1 MNEFEKGFVAGM
13 LAPKKKSENPYAN
26 YDDNWSYPSYWLQLP
41 EPKENQVIMLIDN
54 KGGTINS
61 EESYTY
67 IPHIN
72 IIENTKTTINW
83 GDGSDVESI
92 SDVNESGHIYEQDKG
107 HSSIKSK
114 QWIVTITFDEDVADG
129 SEYISTLQYDASSMY
144 VLAMKIGH
152 SKYIGNYENNR
163 ILTSCTNANLH
174 YAKICRG
181 EFNFSFCYAYYLRQV
196 ELNKYITSI
205 PERAFY
211 SNYLLETVNTE
222 NIECINKQ
230 GFEYCYRFN
239 SNFPKLEKV
248 CEEGLY
254 STKIRE
260 ITDSNFPKLKTIG
273 TRSFGNFNG
282 ATFLKKIDSN
292 SIETI
297 ESYAFDCCF
306 KLENVKINSVKSIGE
321 CAFNNCYSLQS
332 VELQKCEHIGN
343 GAFSNCYMLQT
354 ADIRKTDNVDLFGGS
369 NNDRAC
375 TDLKKLIVPSGIEFN
390 KVSLFG
396 HFMYLDIQYV

>member
-13 LAPKKKSENPYAN
+13 LAPKKKSENPYVN

-92 SDVNESGHIYEQDKG
+92 SDANESGHVYERDKG

-114 QWIVTITFDEDVADG
+114 QWIVTITFDEDAADG

-152 SKYIGNYENNR
+152 SKYIGNYENNVGTR
-163 ILTSCTNANLH
+163 SLINCDKANLH

-181 EFNFSFCYAYYLRQV
+181 EFNFSFYCAYYLRQV

-205 PERAFY
+205 PEQAFY
-211 SNYLLETVNTE
+211 CNYLLETVNTE
-222 NIECINKQ
+222 NIECINKE
-230 GFEYCYRFN
+230 GFAWCSRFN
-239 SNFPKLEKV
+239 SNFPKLEKI
-248 CEEGLY
+248 CEQGLY
-254 STKIRE
+254 CTKIRE
-260 ITDSNFPKLKTIG
+260 ITDSNFPNLKTIG
-273 TRSFGNFNG
+273 IRSFASSANT
-282 ATFLKKIDSN
+282 TFLKKIDSN

-297 ESYAFDCCF
+297 ENYAFEYCCN
-306 KLENVKINSVKSIGE
+306 LESIKINSVKSIGE
-321 CAFNNCYSLQS
+321 YAFEYCYSLQS
-332 VELQKCEHIGN
+332 IELQKCDHIGN
-343 GAFSNCYMLQT
+343 GAFTHCYMLQT
-354 ADIRKTDNVDLFGGS
+354 ADVRKTNNVNIFS
-369 NNDRAC
+369 NC
-375 TDLKKLIVPSGIEFN
+375 TDLKTLIVPSGIEFD
-390 KVSLFG
+390 KASLFG
-396 HFMYLDIQYV
+396 DFFYLDIKCV

>member
-13 LAPKKKSENPYAN
+13 LAPKKKSENPYVN

-92 SDVNESGHIYEQDKG
+92 SDVNESGHVYERDKG

-114 QWIVTITFDEDVADG
+114 QWIVTITFDEDAADG

-163 ILTSCTNANLH
+163 RLTKCDKANLH

-181 EFNFSFCYAYYLRQV
+181 EFNFSFYCAYYLRQV

-205 PERAFY
+205 PEQAFY
-211 SNYLLETVNTE
+211 CNYLLETVNTE
-222 NIECINKQ
+222 NIECINKE
-230 GFEYCYRFN
+230 GFAWCSRFN
-239 SNFPKLEKV
+239 SNFPKLEKI
-248 CEEGLY
+248 CEQGLY
-254 STKIRE
+254 CIKIRE
-260 ITDSNFPKLKTIG
+260 ITDSNFPNLKTIG
-273 TRSFGNFNG
+273 IRSFANSANT
-282 ATFLKKIDSN
+282 TFLKKIDSN

-297 ESYAFDCCF
+297 ENYAFEYCCN
-306 KLENVKINSVKSIGE
+306 LESIKINSVKSIGVW
-321 CAFNNCYSLQS
+321 AFEYCYSLQS
-332 VELQKCEHIGN
+332 VELQNCENIGD

-354 ADIRKTDNVDLFGGS
+354 ADVRKTDNVNIFS
-369 NNDRAC
+369 NC
-375 TDLKKLIVPSGIEFN
+375 SDLKKIIVPSGIEFD
-390 KVSLFG
+390 K
-396 HFMYLDIQYV
+396 

>member
-1 MNEFEKGFVAGM
+1 MNDFEKGFVAGM
-13 LAPKKKSENPYAN
+13 LAPKKKSENPYVN

-92 SDVNESGHIYEQDKG
+92 SDVNESGHVYERDKG

-114 QWIVTITFDEDVADG
+114 QWIVTITFDEDAADG

-152 SKYIGNYENNR
+152 SKYIGNYENNIGTR
-163 ILTSCTNANLH
+163 CLINCDKANLH

-181 EFNFSFCYAYYLRQV
+181 EFNFIFYCAYYLRQV

-205 PERAFY
+205 PEQAFY
-211 SNYLLETVNTE
+211 CNYLLETVNTE

-230 GFEYCYRFN
+230 GFAWCSRFN
-239 SNFPKLEKV
+239 SNFPKLENI

-273 TRSFGNFNG
+273 TRSFNGNN
-282 ATFLKKIDSN
+282 FLKKIDSN

-297 ESYAFDCCF
+297 ESYAFGNCYN
-306 KLENVKINSVKSIGE
+306 LESIKMNSVKSIGE
-321 CAFNNCYSLQS
+321 CAFENCYSLQS
-332 VELQKCEHIGN
+332 VELQNCEHIDN
-343 GAFSNCYMLQT
+343 GAFLSCYMLQT
-354 ADIRKTDNVDLFGGS
+354 VDVRKIDNVNIFS
-369 NNDRAC
+369 NC
-375 TDLKKLIVPSGIEFN
+375 SDLKTLIVPSGIEFD
-390 KVSLFG
+390 KASLFG
-396 HFMYLDIQYV
+396 DFYYLDIQCV

>member
-13 LAPKKKSENPYAN
+13 LAPKKKSENPYVN

-92 SDVNESGHIYEQDKG
+92 SDVNESGHVYERDKG

-129 SEYISTLQYDASSMY
+129 IEYISTLQYDASSMY

-163 ILTSCTNANLH
+163 RLTSCANANLH

-181 EFNFSFCYAYYLRQV
+181 EFNFSFYCADYLRQV

-205 PERAFY
+205 PEQAFY
-211 SNYLLETVNTE
+211 CNYLLETVNTE
-222 NIECINKQ
+222 NIECINKE
-230 GFEYCYRFN
+230 GFAWCSRFN
-239 SNFPKLEKV
+239 SNFPKLEKI
-248 CEEGLY
+248 CEQGLY
-254 STKIRE
+254 CTKIRE
-260 ITDSNFPKLKTIG
+260 ITDSNFPNLKTIG
-273 TRSFGNFNG
+273 IRSFANSANT
-282 ATFLKKIDSN
+282 TFLKKIDSN

-297 ESYAFDCCF
+297 ENYAFEYCSN
-306 KLENVKINSVKSIGE
+306 LESIKINSVKSIGE
-321 CAFNNCYSLQS
+321 HAFEYCYSLQN
-332 VELQKCEHIGN
+332 VELQNCENIGN
-343 GAFSNCYMLQT
+343 GAFLDCYMLQT
-354 ADIRKTDNVDLFGGS
+354 ADVRKTNNVNIFS
-369 NNDRAC
+369 NC
-375 TDLKKLIVPSGIEFN
+375 TDLKTLIVPSGIEFD
-390 KVSLFG
+390 KASLFG
-396 HFMYLDIQYV
+396 DFFYLDIQCV

>member
-1 MNEFEKGFVAGM
+1 MNEFEKGFVAGI
-13 LAPKKKSENPYAN
+13 LTSKKKSRKPYDI
-26 YDDNWSYPSYWLQLP
+26 YDNNWSYPSYWLQLP

-92 SDVNESGHIYEQDKG
+92 SDVNESGHIYERDKG

-114 QWIVTITFDEDVADG
+114 QWIVTITFDEDAADG
-129 SEYISTLQYDASSMY
+129 SEYISTLQYDANSMY
-144 VLAMKIGH
+144 ILAMKIGH

-163 ILTSCTNANLH
+163 RLTNCDKANLH

-181 EFNFSFCYAYYLRQV
+181 EFNFSFYCAYYLRQV

-205 PERAFY
+205 PEQAFY
-211 SNYLLETVNTE
+211 YNYLLETVNTE
-222 NIECINKQ
+222 NIKCINKQ
-230 GFEYCYRFN
+230 GFVSCHRFS
-239 SNFPKLEKV
+239 SNFPKLENV

-254 STKIRE
+254 GTKIRE
-260 ITDSNFPKLKTIG
+260 ITDSNFPNLKTIG
-273 TRSFGNFNG
+273 IRSFSGSG
-282 ATFLKKIDSN
+282 RVSFLKKIDSN

-297 ESYAFDCCF
+297 ESYAFQDCYN
-306 KLENVKINSVKSIGE
+306 LESIKINSVKSIGNWGFAK
-321 CAFNNCYSLQS
+321 CHSLQS
-332 VELQKCEHIGN
+332 VELQNCEHISN
-343 GAFSNCYMLQT
+343 DAFLDCYMLQT
-354 ADIRKTDNVDLFGGS
+354 ADVRKTDNVAIFS
-369 NNDRAC
+369 NC
-375 TDLKKLIVPSGIEFN
+375 SDLKTLIVPSGIEFD

-396 HFMYLDIQYV
+396 YFMYLDIQYV

>member
-1 MNEFEKGFVAGM
+1 MNEFEKGFVAGI
-13 LAPKKKSENPYAN
+13 LTSKKKSKKPYVN
-26 YDDNWSYPSYWLQLP
+26 HDDNWLYPSYWLQLP

-54 KGGTINS
+54 KGGAINS

-92 SDVNESGHIYEQDKG
+92 SDVNESGHIYERDKG

-114 QWIVTITFDEDVADG
+114 QWIVTITFDEDAEDG

-163 ILTSCTNANLH
+163 RLTNCDKANLH

-181 EFNFSFCYAYYLRQV
+181 EFNFSFYCAYYLRQV

-205 PERAFY
+205 PEQAFY
-211 SNYLLETVNTE
+211 CNYLLETVNTE

-230 GFEYCYRFN
+230 GFASCHRFS
-239 SNFPKLEKV
+239 SNFPKLENV
-248 CEEGLY
+248 CEEGLHG
-254 STKIRE
+254 TKIRE
-260 ITDSNFPKLKTIG
+260 ITDSNFPNLKTIG
-273 TRSFGNFNG
+273 IRSFAGTG
-282 ATFLKKIDSN
+282 RVSFLKKIDSN

-297 ESYAFDCCF
+297 ESYAFQACYN
-306 KLENVKINSVKSIGE
+306 LESIKINSVKSIGE
-321 CAFNNCYSLQS
+321 YAFADCYSLQN
-332 VELQKCEHIGN
+332 VELQNCEHIGN
-343 GAFSNCYMLQT
+343 GTFSDCFMLQI
-354 ADIRKTDNVDLFGGS
+354 ADVRKTDNVDIFS
-369 NNDRAC
+369 DC
-375 TDLKKLIVPSGIEFN
+375 SDLKTLIVPSGIEFD

-396 HFMYLDIQYV
+396 YFMYLDIQYV

>member
-1 MNEFEKGFVAGM
+1 MNEFEKGFVAGI
-13 LAPKKKSENPYAN
+13 LTSKKKSGKPYDI
-26 YDDNWSYPSYWLQLP
+26 YDNNWSYPSYWLQLP

-92 SDVNESGHIYEQDKG
+92 SDVNESGHIYERDKG

-114 QWIVTITFDEDVADG
+114 QWIVTITFDEDAADG

-163 ILTSCTNANLH
+163 RLTNCDKANLH

-181 EFNFSFCYAYYLRQV
+181 EFNFSFYRAYYLRQV

-205 PERAFY
+205 PEQAFY
-211 SNYLLETVNTE
+211 CSYLLETVNTE

-230 GFEYCYRFN
+230 GFAWCSRFN

-254 STKIRE
+254 CTKIKE
-260 ITDSNFPKLKTIG
+260 ITDYNFPKLKTIG
-273 TRSFGNFNG
+273 KRSFSSVQSIN
-282 ATFLKKIDSN
+282 FLKKIDSN

-297 ESYAFDCCF
+297 ESYAFDSCC
-306 KLENVKINSVKSIGE
+306 KLESIKINSVKSIGE
-321 CAFNNCYSLQS
+321 YAFNWCNSLQS

-343 GAFSNCYMLQT
+343 GAFTHCYMLQT
-354 ADIRKTDNVDLFGGS
+354 ADVRKTDNVNIFS
-369 NNDRAC
+369 NC
-375 TDLKKLIVPSGIEFN
+375 TDLKKLIVPSGIEFD

-396 HFMYLDIQYV
+396 DFFYLDIKCV

>member
-1 MNEFEKGFVAGM
+1 MDEFEKGFVAGI
-13 LAPKKKSENPYAN
+13 LTSKKKSGKPYDV
-26 YDDNWSYPSYWLQLP
+26 YDNNWSYPSYWLQLP

-92 SDVNESGHIYEQDKG
+92 SDVNESGHIYERDKG

-114 QWIVTITFDEDVADG
+114 QWIVTITFDEDAADG
-129 SEYISTLQYDASSMY
+129 SEYMSTLQYDASSMY

-163 ILTSCTNANLH
+163 RLTKCDKANLH

-181 EFNFSFCYAYYLRQV
+181 EFNFSFYCAYYLRQV

-205 PERAFY
+205 PEQAFY
-211 SNYLLETVNTE
+211 CNYLLETVNTE
-222 NIECINKQ
+222 NIKCINKQ
-230 GFEYCYRFN
+230 GFASCHRFS
-239 SNFPKLEKV
+239 SNFPKLENV
-248 CEEGLY
+248 CEEGLHG
-254 STKIRE
+254 TKIRE
-260 ITDSNFPKLKTIG
+260 ITDSNFPNLKTIG
-273 TRSFGNFNG
+273 IRSFAG
-282 ATFLKKIDSN
+282 TSRVSFLKKIDSN

-297 ESYAFDCCF
+297 ETYAFQECYN
-306 KLENVKINSVKSIGE
+306 LESIKINSVKNIGE
-321 CAFNNCYSLQS
+321 YAFADCYSLQS
-332 VELQKCEHIGN
+332 VELQNCEHIDN
-343 GAFSNCYMLQT
+343 GAFSDCFMLQT
-354 ADIRKTDNVDLFGGS
+354 ADVRKTDNVNIFSD
-369 NNDRAC
+369 C
-375 TDLKKLIVPSGIEFN
+375 TDLKKLIVPSGIEFD

-396 HFMYLDIQYV
+396 YFMYLDIQYV

>member
-1 MNEFEKGFVAGM
+1 MNEFEKGFVAGI
-13 LAPKKKSENPYAN
+13 LTSKKKSKKPYVN
-26 YDDNWSYPSYWLQLP
+26 HDDNWLYPSYWLQLP

-54 KGGTINS
+54 KGGVINS

-92 SDVNESGHIYEQDKG
+92 SDVNESGHIYERDKG

-114 QWIVTITFDEDVADG
+114 QWIVTITFDEDAEDG

-163 ILTSCTNANLH
+163 RLTNCDKANLH

-181 EFNFSFCYAYYLRQV
+181 EFNFSFYCAYYLRQV

-205 PERAFY
+205 PEQAFY
-211 SNYLLETVNTE
+211 CNYLLETVNTE

-230 GFEYCYRFN
+230 GFASCHRFS
-239 SNFPKLEKV
+239 SNFPKLENV
-248 CEEGLY
+248 CEEGLH

-260 ITDSNFPKLKTIG
+260 ITDSNFPNLKTIG
-273 TRSFGNFNG
+273 IRSFAGTG
-282 ATFLKKIDSN
+282 RVSFLKKIDSN

-297 ESYAFDCCF
+297 ESYAFQGCYN
-306 KLENVKINSVKSIGE
+306 LESIKINSVKSIGE
-321 CAFNNCYSLQS
+321 YTFADCYSLQS
-332 VELQKCEHIGN
+332 VELQNCENIGN
-343 GAFSNCYMLQT
+343 GAFSDCFMLQT
-354 ADIRKTDNVDLFGGS
+354 ADVRKTDNVNIFSDCS
-369 NNDRAC
+369 
-375 TDLKKLIVPSGIEFN
+375 DLKTLIVPSGIEFD

-396 HFMYLDIQYV
+396 YFMYLDIQYV

>member
-1 MNEFEKGFVAGM
+1 MNEFEKGFVAGI
-13 LAPKKKSENPYAN
+13 LTSKKKSGKPYDI
-26 YDDNWSYPSYWLQLP
+26 YDNNWSYPSYWLQLP

-67 IPHIN
+67 IRHIN

-92 SDVNESGHIYEQDKG
+92 SDVNESGHVYERDKG

-114 QWIVTITFDEDVADG
+114 QWIVTITFDEDATDG

-163 ILTSCTNANLH
+163 RLTNCDKANLH

-181 EFNFSFCYAYYLRQV
+181 EFNFSFYCAYYLRQV

-205 PERAFY
+205 PEQAFY
-211 SNYLLETVNTE
+211 CNYLLETVNTE
-222 NIECINKQ
+222 NIKCINKQ
-230 GFEYCYRFN
+230 GFVSCHRFS
-239 SNFPKLEKV
+239 SNFPKLENV

-254 STKIRE
+254 GTKIRE

-282 ATFLKKIDSN
+282 VNFLKKIDSN

-297 ESYAFDCCF
+297 ESYAFQDCYN
-306 KLENVKINSVKSIGE
+306 LESIKINSVKSIGE
-321 CAFNNCYSLQS
+321 EAFTNCHSLQS
-332 VELQKCEHIGN
+332 VELQNCENIGN
-343 GAFSNCYMLQT
+343 GAFSDCFMLQT
-354 ADIRKTDNVDLFGGS
+354 ADVRKTDNVNIFSDCS
-369 NNDRAC
+369 
-375 TDLKKLIVPSGIEFN
+375 DLKTLIVPSGIEFD

-396 HFMYLDIQYV
+396 YFMYLDIQYV

>member
-1 MNEFEKGFVAGM
+1 
-13 LAPKKKSENPYAN
+13 
-26 YDDNWSYPSYWLQLP
+26 
-41 EPKENQVIMLIDN
+41 MLIDN
-54 KGGTINS
+54 KGGAINS

-92 SDVNESGHIYEQDKG
+92 SNVNESGHIYERDKG

-114 QWIVTITFDEDVADG
+114 QWIVTITFDEDAEDG

-163 ILTSCTNANLH
+163 RLINCDKANLH

-181 EFNFSFCYAYYLRQV
+181 EFNFSFYCAYYLRQV

-205 PERAFY
+205 PDHAFY
-211 SNYLLETVNTE
+211 CNYLLETVNTE

-230 GFEYCYRFN
+230 GFASCHRFS
-239 SNFPKLEKV
+239 SNFPKLENV

-254 STKIRE
+254 GTKIRE
-260 ITDSNFPKLKTIG
+260 ITDSNFPNLKTIG
-273 TRSFGNFNG
+273 IRSFAGTG
-282 ATFLKKIDSN
+282 RVSFLKKIDSN

-297 ESYAFDCCF
+297 ESYAFQECYN
-306 KLENVKINSVKSIGE
+306 LESIKINSVKSIGE
-321 CAFNNCYSLQS
+321 WAFADCYSLQS
-332 VELQKCEHIGN
+332 VELQNCEHISN
-343 GAFSNCYMLQT
+343 GTFLDCYMLQT
-354 ADIRKTDNVDLFGGS
+354 ADVRKTDNVGIFS
-369 NNDRAC
+369 NC
-375 TDLKKLIVPSGIEFN
+375 SDLKTLIVPSGIEFD

-396 HFMYLDIQYV
+396 YFMYLDIQYV

>member
-1 MNEFEKGFVAGM
+1 MKEFEKGFIAGM
-13 LAPKKKSENPYAN
+13 LVPKKKSKNPYVN

-83 GDGSDVESI
+83 GDGSDIESI
-92 SDVNESGHIYEQDKG
+92 SDVNESGHIYERDKG

-114 QWIVTITFDEDVADG
+114 QWIVTITFDEDAVDG

-163 ILTSCTNANLH
+163 RLTDCNKANLH

-181 EFNFSFCYAYYLRQV
+181 EFNFSFYYAFYLRQV

-205 PERAFY
+205 PEHAFY
-211 SNYLLETVNTE
+211 YNYLLETVNTE

-230 GFEYCYRFN
+230 GFAWCSRFN

-254 STKIRE
+254 CTKIRE

-282 ATFLKKIDSN
+282 VNFLKKIDSN

-297 ESYAFDCCF
+297 ESYAFEYCYN
-306 KLENVKINSVKSIGE
+306 LESIKMNSVKSIGE
-321 CAFNNCYSLQS
+321 YAFENCYSLQN
-332 VELQKCEHIGN
+332 VELQNCENIGN
-343 GAFSNCYMLQT
+343 NVFLNCYMLQT
-354 ADIRKTDNVDLFGGS
+354 ADVRKTNNVNIFS
-369 NNDRAC
+369 NC
-375 TDLKKLIVPSGIEFN
+375 TDLKKMIVPSGIEFD
-390 KVSLFG
+390 KASLFG
-396 HFMYLDIQYV
+396 DFFYLDIKCV

>member
-1 MNEFEKGFVAGM
+1 MDEFEKGFVAGI
-13 LAPKKKSENPYAN
+13 LTSKKKSVKPYDV
-26 YDDNWSYPSYWLQLP
+26 YDNNWSYPSYWLQLP

-92 SDVNESGHIYEQDKG
+92 SDVNESGHIYERDKG

-114 QWIVTITFDEDVADG
+114 QWIVTITFDEDAADG

-163 ILTSCTNANLH
+163 KLTKCDKANLH

-181 EFNFSFCYAYYLRQV
+181 EFNFSFYCAYYLRQV

-205 PERAFY
+205 PEQAFY
-211 SNYLLETVNTE
+211 CNYLLETVNTE
-222 NIECINKQ
+222 NIKCINKQ
-230 GFEYCYRFN
+230 GFISCHRFS
-239 SNFPKLEKV
+239 SNFPKLENV
-248 CEEGLY
+248 CEEGLRG
-254 STKIRE
+254 TKIRE
-260 ITDSNFPKLKTIG
+260 ITDSNFPNLKTIG
-273 TRSFGNFNG
+273 IRSFAG
-282 ATFLKKIDSN
+282 TDRVSFLKKIDSN

-297 ESYAFDCCF
+297 ESYAFQECYN
-306 KLENVKINSVKSIGE
+306 LESIKINSVKSIGE
-321 CAFNNCYSLQS
+321 DAFADCHSLQS
-332 VELQKCEHIGN
+332 VELQNCENIGN
-343 GAFSNCYMLQT
+343 GAFSDCFMLQT
-354 ADIRKTDNVDLFGGS
+354 ADVRKTDNVNIFSDCS
-369 NNDRAC
+369 
-375 TDLKKLIVPSGIEFN
+375 DLKTLIVPSGIEFD

-396 HFMYLDIQYV
+396 YFMYLDIQYV

>member
-13 LAPKKKSENPYAN
+13 LAPKKKSENPYVN

-72 IIENTKTTINW
+72 IIENTKTIINW

-114 QWIVTITFDEDVADG
+114 QWIVTITFDEDAADG
-129 SEYISTLQYDASSMY
+129 SEYISTLQYDVSSMY

-152 SKYIGNYENNR
+152 SKYIGNYENNTGTR
-163 ILTSCTNANLH
+163 SLINCDKANLH

-181 EFNFSFCYAYYLRQV
+181 EFNFSFYRAYYLRQV

-205 PERAFY
+205 PEQAFY
-211 SNYLLETVNTE
+211 CNYLLETVNTE
-222 NIECINKQ
+222 NIECINKE
-230 GFEYCYRFN
+230 GFAWCSRFN
-239 SNFPKLEKV
+239 SNFPKLEKI
-248 CEEGLY
+248 CEQGLCC
-254 STKIRE
+254 TKIRE
-260 ITDSNFPKLKTIG
+260 ITDSNFPNLKTIG
-273 TRSFGNFNG
+273 IRSFASSANT
-282 ATFLKKIDSN
+282 TFLKKIDSN

-297 ESYAFDCCF
+297 ENYAFEYCCN
-306 KLENVKINSVKSIGE
+306 LESIKINSVKSIGE
-321 CAFNNCYSLQS
+321 YAFEYCYSLQS
-332 VELQKCEHIGN
+332 IELQKCDHIGN
-343 GAFSNCYMLQT
+343 GAFTHCYMLQT
-354 ADIRKTDNVDLFGGS
+354 ADVRKTDNVNIFS
-369 NNDRAC
+369 NC
-375 TDLKKLIVPSGIEFN
+375 TDLKKLIVPSGIEFD

-396 HFMYLDIQYV
+396 DFFYLDIKCV

>member
-1 MNEFEKGFVAGM
+1 MNEFEKGFVAGI
-13 LAPKKKSENPYAN
+13 LASKKKSGKPYDI
-26 YDDNWSYPSYWLQLP
+26 YDNNWSYPSYWLQLP

-92 SDVNESGHIYEQDKG
+92 SDVNESGHIYERDKG

-114 QWIVTITFDEDVADG
+114 QWIVTITFDEDAADG

-152 SKYIGNYENNR
+152 SKYIGNYENSR
-163 ILTSCTNANLH
+163 RLTNCDKANLH

-181 EFNFSFCYAYYLRQV
+181 EFNFSFYCAYYLRQV

-205 PERAFY
+205 PEQAFY
-211 SNYLLETVNTE
+211 CNYLLETVNTE
-222 NIECINKQ
+222 NIKSINKQ
-230 GFEYCYRFN
+230 GFVSCNRFS
-239 SNFPKLEKV
+239 SNFPKLENV

-254 STKIRE
+254 GTKIRE
-260 ITDSNFPKLKTIG
+260 ITDSNFPNLKTIG
-273 TRSFGNFNG
+273 IRSFAGIG
-282 ATFLKKIDSN
+282 RVSFLKKIDSN

-297 ESYAFDCCF
+297 ESYAFEECYN
-306 KLENVKINSVKSIGE
+306 LESIKINSVKSIGE
-321 CAFNNCYSLQS
+321 WAFEGCYSLQS
-332 VELQKCEHIGN
+332 VELQNCEHISN
-343 GAFSNCYMLQT
+343 GAFLDCYMLQT
-354 ADIRKTDNVDLFGGS
+354 ADVRKTDNVDIFS
-369 NNDRAC
+369 NC
-375 TDLKKLIVPSGIEFN
+375 SDLKTLIVPSGIEFD

-396 HFMYLDIQYV
+396 YFMYLDIQYV

>member
-1 MNEFEKGFVAGM
+1 MNEFEKGFVAGI
-13 LAPKKKSENPYAN
+13 LTSKKKSGKPYDI
-26 YDDNWSYPSYWLQLP
+26 YDNNWSYPSYWLQLP

-92 SDVNESGHIYEQDKG
+92 SDVNESGHIYERNKG

-114 QWIVTITFDEDVADG
+114 QWIVTITFDEDAADG
-129 SEYISTLQYDASSMY
+129 SEYISTLQYDANSMY
-144 VLAMKIGH
+144 ILAMKIGH

-163 ILTSCTNANLH
+163 RLTNCDKANLH

-181 EFNFSFCYAYYLRQV
+181 EFNFSFYCAYYLRQV

-205 PERAFY
+205 PEQAFY
-211 SNYLLETVNTE
+211 YNYLLETVNTE
-222 NIECINKQ
+222 NIKCINKQ
-230 GFEYCYRFN
+230 GFVSCHRFS
-239 SNFPKLEKV
+239 SNFPKLENV

-254 STKIRE
+254 GTKIRE
-260 ITDSNFPKLKTIG
+260 ITDSNFPNLKTIG
-273 TRSFGNFNG
+273 IRSFSGSG
-282 ATFLKKIDSN
+282 RVSFLKKIDSN

-297 ESYAFDCCF
+297 ESYAFQDCYN
-306 KLENVKINSVKSIGE
+306 LESIKINSVKSIGNWGFAK
-321 CAFNNCYSLQS
+321 CHSLQS
-332 VELQKCEHIGN
+332 VELQNCEHISN
-343 GAFSNCYMLQT
+343 DAFLDCYMLQT
-354 ADIRKTDNVDLFGGS
+354 ADVRKTDNVDIFS
-369 NNDRAC
+369 NC
-375 TDLKKLIVPSGIEFN
+375 SDLKTLIVPSGIEFD

-396 HFMYLDIQYV
+396 YFMYLDIQYV

>member
-1 MNEFEKGFVAGM
+1 MNEFEKGFVAGI
-13 LAPKKKSENPYAN
+13 LASKKKSGKPYDI

-92 SDVNESGHIYEQDKG
+92 SDVNESGHVYERDKG

-114 QWIVTITFDEDVADG
+114 QWIVTITFDEDAADG

-163 ILTSCTNANLH
+163 RLKNCDKANLH

-181 EFNFSFCYAYYLRQV
+181 EFNFSFIHASYLRQV

-211 SNYLLETVNTE
+211 CNYLLETVNTE
-222 NIECINKQ
+222 NIKCINKQ
-230 GFEYCYRFN
+230 GFALCHRFS
-239 SNFPKLEKV
+239 SNFPKLENV
-248 CEEGLY
+248 CEEGLRG
-254 STKIRE
+254 TKIRE
-260 ITDSNFPKLKTIG
+260 ITDSNFPNLKTIG
-273 TRSFGNFNG
+273 IRSFAG
-282 ATFLKKIDSN
+282 TDRVSFLKKIDSN

-297 ESYAFDCCF
+297 ESYAFQDCYN
-306 KLENVKINSVKSIGE
+306 LESIKINSVKSIGE
-321 CAFNNCYSLQS
+321 EAFTYCYSLQS
-332 VELQKCEHIGN
+332 VELQNCEHISN
-343 GAFSNCYMLQT
+343 SAFSDCFMLQT
-354 ADIRKTDNVDLFGGS
+354 ADVRKTDNVNIFSD
-369 NNDRAC
+369 C
-375 TDLKKLIVPSGIEFN
+375 TDLKKLIVPSGIEFD

-396 HFMYLDIQYV
+396 YFMYLDIQYV

>member
-1 MNEFEKGFVAGM
+1 MKEFEKGFVAGI
-13 LAPKKKSENPYAN
+13 LASKKKSGKPYDI

-83 GDGSDVESI
+83 GDGSDIESI
-92 SDVNESGHIYEQDKG
+92 SDVNESGHVYERDKG

-114 QWIVTITFDEDVADG
+114 QWIVTITFDENAEAG
-129 SEYISTLQYDASSMY
+129 SEYISTLQYDDSSMY

-163 ILTSCTNANLH
+163 ILASCEPANLH

-181 EFNFSFCYAYYLRQV
+181 EFDFSFIHASYLRQV
-196 ELNKYITSI
+196 ELNKYIASI
-205 PERAFY
+205 PEQAFY
-211 SNYLLETVNTE
+211 CNYLLETVNTE
-222 NIECINKQ
+222 NIKVINKK
-230 GFEYCYRFN
+230 GFAYCPRFS
-239 SNFPKLEKV
+239 SNFPKLENI
-248 CEEGLY
+248 CEEGLLG
-254 STKIRE
+254 TKIRE
-260 ITDSNFPKLKTIG
+260 ITDSNFPNLKTIG
-273 TRSFGNFNG
+273 IRSFANSANT
-282 ATFLKKIDSN
+282 TFLKKIDSN

-297 ESYAFDCCF
+297 ENYAFEDCCN
-306 KLENVKINSVKSIGE
+306 LESIKINSVKSIGE
-321 CAFNNCYSLQS
+321 YAFEYCYSLQS

-343 GAFSNCYMLQT
+343 GAFTQCYMLQT
-354 ADIRKTDNVDLFGGS
+354 ADVRKTDNVDLFS
-369 NNDRAC
+369 NC
-375 TDLKKLIVPSGIEFN
+375 TDLKKLIIPSGIEFD

-396 HFMYLDIQYV
+396 YFMYLDIQYV

>member
-13 LAPKKKSENPYAN
+13 LAPKKKSENPYVN

-92 SDVNESGHIYEQDKG
+92 SDVNESGHVYERDKG

-114 QWIVTITFDEDVADG
+114 QWIVTITFDEDAADG

-163 ILTSCTNANLH
+163 ILTSCANANLH

-181 EFNFSFCYAYYLRQV
+181 EFNFSFYCAYYLRQV

-205 PERAFY
+205 PDHAFY
-211 SNYLLETVNTE
+211 CNYLLETVNTE
-222 NIECINKQ
+222 NIECINKE
-230 GFEYCYRFN
+230 GFAWCSRFN
-239 SNFPKLEKV
+239 SNFPKLEKI
-248 CEEGLY
+248 CEQGLY
-254 STKIRE
+254 CTKIRE

-273 TRSFGNFNG
+273 YISFGNFNG
-282 ATFLKKIDSN
+282 INFLKKIDSN

-297 ESYAFDCCF
+297 ESYAFAYCYN
-306 KLENVKINSVKSIGE
+306 LESIKMNSVKSIGE
-321 CAFNNCYSLQS
+321 YAFESCYSLQS
-332 VELQKCEHIGN
+332 VELQNCEHIDN
-343 GAFSNCYMLQT
+343 GAFSECYMLQT
-354 ADIRKTDNVDLFGGS
+354 ADVRKTDNVNIFSD
-369 NNDRAC
+369 C
-375 TDLKKLIVPSGIEFN
+375 TDLKKLIVPSGIEFD

-396 HFMYLDIQYV
+396 DFFYLDIKCV

>member
-1 MNEFEKGFVAGM
+1 MNEFEKGFVAGI
-13 LAPKKKSENPYAN
+13 LTSKKKSGKPYDI
-26 YDDNWSYPSYWLQLP
+26 YDNNWSYPNYWLQLP

-92 SDVNESGHIYEQDKG
+92 SDVNETGHIYERDKG

-114 QWIVTITFDEDVADG
+114 QWIVTITFDEDAADG
-129 SEYISTLQYDASSMY
+129 SEYISTLQYDTSSMY

-163 ILTSCTNANLH
+163 RLTNCDKANLH

-181 EFNFSFCYAYYLRQV
+181 EFNFSFYCAYYLRQV

-205 PERAFY
+205 PEQAFY
-211 SNYLLETVNTE
+211 GNYLLETVNTE
-222 NIECINKQ
+222 NIKCINKQ
-230 GFEYCYRFN
+230 GFAWCHRFS
-239 SNFPKLEKV
+239 SNFPKLENV

-254 STKIRE
+254 GTKIRE
-260 ITDSNFPKLKTIG
+260 ITDSNFPNLKTIG
-273 TRSFGNFNG
+273 IRSFSGSDRVS
-282 ATFLKKIDSN
+282 FLKKINSN
-292 SIETI
+292 SIEAI
-297 ESYAFDCCF
+297 ESYAFQDCYN
-306 KLENVKINSVKSIGE
+306 LESIKINSVKSIG
-321 CAFNNCYSLQS
+321 NCGFAKCHSLQS
-332 VELQKCEHIGN
+332 VELQNCEHISN
-343 GAFSNCYMLQT
+343 DAFLDCYMLQT
-354 ADIRKTDNVDLFGGS
+354 ADVRKTDNVDIFS
-369 NNDRAC
+369 NC
-375 TDLKKLIVPSGIEFN
+375 SDLKTLIVPSGIEFD

-396 HFMYLDIQYV
+396 YFMYLDIQYV

>member
-1 MNEFEKGFVAGM
+1 MNEFEKGFIAGM
-13 LAPKKKSENPYAN
+13 LLPKKKSENPYAN

-92 SDVNESGHIYEQDKG
+92 SDVNESGHIYERDKG

-114 QWIVTITFDEDVADG
+114 QWIVTITFDEDAADG

-152 SKYIGNYENNR
+152 SKYIGNYENNMGTR
-163 ILTSCTNANLH
+163 SLINCDKANLH

-181 EFNFSFCYAYYLRQV
+181 EFNFSFYCAYYLRQV

-205 PERAFY
+205 PEQAFY
-211 SNYLLETVNTE
+211 CNYLLETVNTE

-230 GFEYCYRFN
+230 GFESCSRFN

-254 STKIRE
+254 CTKIRE

-273 TRSFGNFNG
+273 TRSFGNF
-282 ATFLKKIDSN
+282 LKKIDSN
-292 SIETI
+292 SIETL
-297 ESYAFDCCF
+297 ESYAFYHCHN
-306 KLENVKINSVKSIGE
+306 LESIKMNSVKSIGE
-321 CAFNNCYSLQS
+321 YAFENCYSLQS
-332 VELQKCEHIGN
+332 VELQNCEHIDN
-343 GAFSNCYMLQT
+343 GAFSGCYMLQT
-354 ADIRKTDNVDLFGGS
+354 ADVRKTDNVGIFANCS
-369 NNDRAC
+369 
-375 TDLKKLIVPSGIEFN
+375 DLKTLIVPSGIEFN
-390 KVSLFG
+390 KASLFRD
-396 HFMYLDIQYV
+396 FFYLDIQYV

>member
-1 MNEFEKGFVAGM
+1 MKEFEKGFVAGI
-13 LAPKKKSENPYAN
+13 LASKKKSGKPYDI
-26 YDDNWSYPSYWLQLP
+26 YDNNWLYPSSWLQLP

-92 SDVNESGHIYEQDKG
+92 SDVNESGHIYERDKG

-114 QWIVTITFDEDVADG
+114 QWIVTITFDEDAADG
-129 SEYISTLQYDASSMY
+129 SEYISTLQYDANSMY

-163 ILTSCTNANLH
+163 RLTNCDKANLH
-174 YAKICRG
+174 YEKICRG
-181 EFNFSFCYAYYLRQV
+181 EFNFSFYCAYYLRQV

-205 PERAFY
+205 PEQAFY
-211 SNYLLETVNTE
+211 CNYLLETVNTE
-222 NIECINKQ
+222 NIKCVNKQ
-230 GFEYCYRFN
+230 GFVSCHRFS
-239 SNFPKLEKV
+239 SNFPKLENV

-254 STKIRE
+254 GTKIRE
-260 ITDSNFPKLKTIG
+260 ITDSNFPNLKTIG
-273 TRSFGNFNG
+273 IRSFAGSG
-282 ATFLKKIDSN
+282 RVSFLKKIDSN

-297 ESYAFDCCF
+297 ESYAFDNCYN
-306 KLENVKINSVKSIGE
+306 LESIKINSVKSIGE
-321 CAFNNCYSLQS
+321 YAFEHCYSLQS
-332 VELQKCEHIGN
+332 VELQNCENIGN
-343 GAFSNCYMLQT
+343 GAFLDCYMLQT
-354 ADIRKTDNVDLFGGS
+354 ADVRKTDNVNIFS
-369 NNDRAC
+369 NC
-375 TDLKKLIVPSGIEFN
+375 TDLKTLIVPSGIEFD

-396 HFMYLDIQYV
+396 YFMYLDIQYV

>member
-13 LAPKKKSENPYAN
+13 LAPKKKSENPYVN

-92 SDVNESGHIYEQDKG
+92 SDVNESGHVYERDKG

-114 QWIVTITFDEDVADG
+114 QWIVTITFDEDAADG

-163 ILTSCTNANLH
+163 ILASCDLANLH

-181 EFNFSFCYAYYLRQV
+181 EFNFSFYCAYYLRQV

-205 PERAFY
+205 PEQAFY
-211 SNYLLETVNTE
+211 CNYLLETVNTE
-222 NIECINKQ
+222 NIECINKE
-230 GFEYCYRFN
+230 GFAWCSRFN
-239 SNFPKLEKV
+239 SNFPKLEKI
-248 CEEGLY
+248 CEQGLY
-254 STKIRE
+254 CTKIRE
-260 ITDSNFPKLKTIG
+260 ITDSNFPNLKTIG
-273 TRSFGNFNG
+273 IRSFANSANT
-282 ATFLKKIDSN
+282 TFLKKIDSN

-297 ESYAFDCCF
+297 ENYAFEYCCS
-306 KLENVKINSVKSIGE
+306 LESIKINSVKSIGE
-321 CAFNNCYSLQS
+321 YAFEYCYSLQS
-332 VELQKCEHIGN
+332 IELQKCDHIGN
-343 GAFSNCYMLQT
+343 GAFSHCYMLQT
-354 ADIRKTDNVDLFGGS
+354 ADVRKTDNVNIFS
-369 NNDRAC
+369 NC
-375 TDLKKLIVPSGIEFN
+375 TDLKALIVPSGIEFD
-390 KVSLFG
+390 KASLFG
-396 HFMYLDIQYV
+396 DFFYLDIKCV

>member
-1 MNEFEKGFVAGM
+1 MNEFEKGFVAGI
-13 LAPKKKSENPYAN
+13 LASKKKSGKPYDI
-26 YDDNWSYPSYWLQLP
+26 YDNNWSYPNYWLQLP

-83 GDGSDVESI
+83 GDGSEVESI
-92 SDVNESGHIYEQDKG
+92 SDVNESGHVYERDKG

-114 QWIVTITFDEDVADG
+114 QWIVTITFDEDAADG
-129 SEYISTLQYDASSMY
+129 SEYISTLQYDANSMY

-163 ILTSCTNANLH
+163 RLTNCDKANLH

-181 EFNFSFCYAYYLRQV
+181 EFNFSFYCAYYLRQV

-205 PERAFY
+205 PEQAFY
-211 SNYLLETVNTE
+211 CNYLLETVNTE
-222 NIECINKQ
+222 NIKCINKQ
-230 GFEYCYRFN
+230 GFVSCHRFS
-239 SNFPKLEKV
+239 SNFPKLENV
-248 CEEGLY
+248 CEEGLNG
-254 STKIRE
+254 TKIRE
-260 ITDSNFPKLKTIG
+260 ITDSNFPNLKTIG
-273 TRSFGNFNG
+273 IRSFAGSG
-282 ATFLKKIDSN
+282 RVSFLKKIDSN

-297 ESYAFDCCF
+297 ESYAFQDCYN
-306 KLENVKINSVKSIGE
+306 LESIKINSVKSIGE
-321 CAFNNCYSLQS
+321 WAFADCYSLQS
-332 VELQKCEHIGN
+332 VELQNCEHISN
-343 GAFSNCYMLQT
+343 GTFLDCYMLQT
-354 ADIRKTDNVDLFGGS
+354 ADVRKTDNVGIFS
-369 NNDRAC
+369 NC
-375 TDLKKLIVPSGIEFN
+375 SDLKTLIVPSGIEFD

-396 HFMYLDIQYV
+396 YFMYLDIQYV

>member
-1 MNEFEKGFVAGM
+1 MNEFEKGFVAGI
-13 LAPKKKSENPYAN
+13 LTSKKKSGKPHDI
-26 YDDNWSYPSYWLQLP
+26 YDNNWSYPSYWLQLP

-92 SDVNESGHIYEQDKG
+92 SDVNESGHIYERDKG

-114 QWIVTITFDEDVADG
+114 QWIVTITFDEDAADG

-163 ILTSCTNANLH
+163 ILASCEPANLH

-181 EFNFSFCYAYYLRQV
+181 EFNFSFYEAHYLRQV

-205 PERAFY
+205 PEQAFY
-211 SNYLLETVNTE
+211 CNYLLETVNTE
-222 NIECINKQ
+222 NIKVINKE
-230 GFEYCYRFN
+230 GFAWCSRFN
-239 SNFPKLEKV
+239 SNFPKLEKI
-248 CEEGLY
+248 CEQGLY
-254 STKIRE
+254 CTKIRE
-260 ITDSNFPKLKTIG
+260 ITDSNFPNLKTIG
-273 TRSFGNFNG
+273 IRSFASSVNT
-282 ATFLKKIDSN
+282 TFLKKIDSN

-297 ESYAFDCCF
+297 ENYAFEYCSN
-306 KLENVKINSVKSIGE
+306 LESIKINSVKSIGVW
-321 CAFNNCYSLQS
+321 AFEYCYSLQS
-332 VELQKCEHIGN
+332 VELQNCENIGD

-354 ADIRKTDNVDLFGGS
+354 ADVRKTDNVNIFS
-369 NNDRAC
+369 NC
-375 TDLKKLIVPSGIEFN
+375 TDLKTLIVPSGIEFD
-390 KVSLFG
+390 KASLFG
-396 HFMYLDIQYV
+396 DFFYLNIKCV

>member
-1 MNEFEKGFVAGM
+1 MKEFEKGFVAGI
-13 LAPKKKSENPYAN
+13 LASKKKSGKPYDI

-92 SDVNESGHIYEQDKG
+92 SDVNESGHIYERDKG

-114 QWIVTITFDEDVADG
+114 QWIVTITFDEDAADG
-129 SEYISTLQYDASSMY
+129 SEYITTLQYDASSMY

-163 ILTSCTNANLH
+163 RLTKCDKANLH

-181 EFNFSFCYAYYLRQV
+181 EFNFSFYCAYYLRQV

-205 PERAFY
+205 PEQAFY
-211 SNYLLETVNTE
+211 CNYLLETVNTE
-222 NIECINKQ
+222 NIKCINKQ
-230 GFEYCYRFN
+230 GFVSCHRFS
-239 SNFPKLEKV
+239 SNFPKLENV
-248 CEEGLY
+248 CEEGLRG
-254 STKIRE
+254 TKIRE
-260 ITDSNFPKLKTIG
+260 ITDSNFPNLKTIG
-273 TRSFGNFNG
+273 IRSFAG
-282 ATFLKKIDSN
+282 TDRVSFLKKIDSN

-297 ESYAFDCCF
+297 ESYAFQECYN
-306 KLENVKINSVKSIGE
+306 LESIKINSVKSIGE
-321 CAFNNCYSLQS
+321 EAFADCHSLQS
-332 VELQKCEHIGN
+332 VELQNCENIGN
-343 GAFSNCYMLQT
+343 GAFSDCFMLQT
-354 ADIRKTDNVDLFGGS
+354 ADVRKTDNVNIFSDCS
-369 NNDRAC
+369 
-375 TDLKKLIVPSGIEFN
+375 DLKTLIVPSGIEFD

-396 HFMYLDIQYV
+396 YFMYLDIQYV

>member
-1 MNEFEKGFVAGM
+1 MDEFEKGFVAGI
-13 LAPKKKSENPYAN
+13 LTSKKKSVKPYDV
-26 YDDNWSYPSYWLQLP
+26 YDNNWSYPSYWLQLP

-92 SDVNESGHIYEQDKG
+92 SDVNESGHIYERDKG

-114 QWIVTITFDEDVADG
+114 QWIVTITFDEDAADG

-163 ILTSCTNANLH
+163 KLTKCDKANLH

-181 EFNFSFCYAYYLRQV
+181 EFNFSFYCAYYLRQV

-205 PERAFY
+205 PEQAFY
-211 SNYLLETVNTE
+211 CNYLLETVNTE
-222 NIECINKQ
+222 NIKCINKQ
-230 GFEYCYRFN
+230 GFVSCHRFS
-239 SNFPKLEKV
+239 SNFPKLENV
-248 CEEGLY
+248 CEEGLRG
-254 STKIRE
+254 TKIRE
-260 ITDSNFPKLKTIG
+260 ITDSNFPNLKTIG
-273 TRSFGNFNG
+273 IRSFAG
-282 ATFLKKIDSN
+282 TDRVSFLKKIDSN

-297 ESYAFDCCF
+297 ESYAFQECYN
-306 KLENVKINSVKSIGE
+306 LESIKINSVKSIGE
-321 CAFNNCYSLQS
+321 DAFADCHSLQS
-332 VELQKCEHIGN
+332 VELQNCENIGN
-343 GAFSNCYMLQT
+343 GAFSDCFMLQT
-354 ADIRKTDNVDLFGGS
+354 ADVRKTDNVNIFSDCS
-369 NNDRAC
+369 
-375 TDLKKLIVPSGIEFN
+375 DLKTLIVPSGIEFD

-396 HFMYLDIQYV
+396 YFMYLDIQYV

>member
-1 MNEFEKGFVAGM
+1 MKEFEKGFVAGI
-13 LAPKKKSENPYAN
+13 LASKKKSGKPYDI

-92 SDVNESGHIYEQDKG
+92 SDVNESGHIYERDKG

-114 QWIVTITFDEDVADG
+114 QWIVTITFDEDAADG

-163 ILTSCTNANLH
+163 RLTKCDKANLH

-181 EFNFSFCYAYYLRQV
+181 EFNFSFYCAYYLRQV
-196 ELNKYITSI
+196 DLNKYITSI
-205 PERAFY
+205 PEQAFY
-211 SNYLLETVNTE
+211 CNYLLETVNTE
-222 NIECINKQ
+222 NIKCINKQ
-230 GFEYCYRFN
+230 GFVSCHRFS
-239 SNFPKLEKV
+239 SNFPKLENV
-248 CEEGLY
+248 CEEGLRG
-254 STKIRE
+254 TKIRE
-260 ITDSNFPKLKTIG
+260 ITDSNFPNLKTIG
-273 TRSFGNFNG
+273 IRSFAG
-282 ATFLKKIDSN
+282 TDRVSFLKKIDSN

-297 ESYAFDCCF
+297 ESYAFQECYN
-306 KLENVKINSVKSIGE
+306 LESIKINSVKSIGE
-321 CAFNNCYSLQS
+321 EAFADCHFLQS
-332 VELQKCEHIGN
+332 VELQNCENIGN
-343 GAFSNCYMLQT
+343 GAFSDCFMLQT
-354 ADIRKTDNVDLFGGS
+354 ADVRKTDNVNIFSDCS
-369 NNDRAC
+369 
-375 TDLKKLIVPSGIEFN
+375 DLKTLIVPSGIEFD

-396 HFMYLDIQYV
+396 YFMYLDIQYV

>member
-1 MNEFEKGFVAGM
+1 MNEFEKGFVAGI
-13 LAPKKKSENPYAN
+13 LASKKKSGKPYDI
-26 YDDNWSYPSYWLQLP
+26 YDNNWSYPNYWLQLP

-83 GDGSDVESI
+83 GDGSEVESI
-92 SDVNESGHIYEQDKG
+92 SDVNESGHIYERDKG

-114 QWIVTITFDEDVADG
+114 QWIVTITFDEDAADG
-129 SEYISTLQYDASSMY
+129 SEYISTLQYDANSMY

-163 ILTSCTNANLH
+163 RLTNCDKANLH

-181 EFNFSFCYAYYLRQV
+181 EFNFSFYCAYYLRQV

-205 PERAFY
+205 PEQAFY
-211 SNYLLETVNTE
+211 CNYLLETVNTE
-222 NIECINKQ
+222 NIKCINKQ
-230 GFEYCYRFN
+230 GFVSCHRFS
-239 SNFPKLEKV
+239 SNFPKLENV
-248 CEEGLY
+248 CEEGLRG
-254 STKIRE
+254 TKIRE
-260 ITDSNFPKLKTIG
+260 ITDSNFPNLKTIG
-273 TRSFGNFNG
+273 IRSFAGSG
-282 ATFLKKIDSN
+282 RVSFLKKIDSN

-297 ESYAFDCCF
+297 ESYAFQDCYN
-306 KLENVKINSVKSIGE
+306 LESIKINSVKSIGNW
-321 CAFNNCYSLQS
+321 AFAKCQFLQS
-332 VELQKCEHIGN
+332 VELQNCEHIDN
-343 GAFSNCYMLQT
+343 GAFTDCYMLQT
-354 ADIRKTDNVDLFGGS
+354 ADVRKTDNVNIFS
-369 NNDRAC
+369 NC
-375 TDLKKLIVPSGIEFN
+375 SDLKTLIVPSGIEFD

-396 HFMYLDIQYV
+396 YFMYLDIQYV

>member
-1 MNEFEKGFVAGM
+1 MNEFEKGFVAGI
-13 LAPKKKSENPYAN
+13 LTSKKKSKKPYVN
-26 YDDNWSYPSYWLQLP
+26 HDDNWLYPSYWLQLP

-114 QWIVTITFDEDVADG
+114 QWIVTITFDEDAEDG

-163 ILTSCTNANLH
+163 RLTKCDKANLH

-181 EFNFSFCYAYYLRQV
+181 EFNFSFYCAYYLRQV

-205 PERAFY
+205 PEQAFY
-211 SNYLLETVNTE
+211 CNYLLETVNTE

-230 GFEYCYRFN
+230 GFASCHRFS
-239 SNFPKLEKV
+239 SNFPKLENV
-248 CEEGLY
+248 CEEGLHG
-254 STKIRE
+254 TKIRE
-260 ITDSNFPKLKTIG
+260 ITDSNFPNLKTIG
-273 TRSFGNFNG
+273 IRSFAGTG
-282 ATFLKKIDSN
+282 RVSFLKKIDSN

-297 ESYAFDCCF
+297 ESYAFQDCYN
-306 KLENVKINSVKSIGE
+306 LESIKINSVKSIGE
-321 CAFNNCYSLQS
+321 LAFADCYSLQS
-332 VELQKCEHIGN
+332 IELQNCEHIDN
-343 GAFSNCYMLQT
+343 GTFSDCFMLQT
-354 ADIRKTDNVDLFGGS
+354 ADVRKTDNVDIFS
-369 NNDRAC
+369 DC
-375 TDLKKLIVPSGIEFN
+375 SDLKTLIVPSGIEFD

-396 HFMYLDIQYV
+396 YFMYLDIQYV

>member
-1 MNEFEKGFVAGM
+1 MKEFEKGFVAGI
-13 LAPKKKSENPYAN
+13 LASKKKSGKPYDI
-26 YDDNWSYPSYWLQLP
+26 YDNNWLYPSSWLQLP

-92 SDVNESGHIYEQDKG
+92 SDVNESGHIYERDKG

-114 QWIVTITFDEDVADG
+114 QWIVTITFDEDAADG
-129 SEYISTLQYDASSMY
+129 SEYISTLQYDANSMY

-163 ILTSCTNANLH
+163 RLTNCDKANLH

-181 EFNFSFCYAYYLRQV
+181 EFNFSFYCAYYLRQV

-205 PERAFY
+205 PEQAFY
-211 SNYLLETVNTE
+211 CNYLLETVNTE
-222 NIECINKQ
+222 NIKCVNKQ
-230 GFEYCYRFN
+230 GFVSCHRFS
-239 SNFPKLEKV
+239 SNFPKLENV

-254 STKIRE
+254 GTKIRE
-260 ITDSNFPKLKTIG
+260 ITDSNFPNLKTIG
-273 TRSFGNFNG
+273 IRSFAGSG
-282 ATFLKKIDSN
+282 RVSFLKKIDSN

-297 ESYAFDCCF
+297 ESYAFDNCYN
-306 KLENVKINSVKSIGE
+306 LESIKINSVKSIGE
-321 CAFNNCYSLQS
+321 YAFEHCYSLQS
-332 VELQKCEHIGN
+332 VELQNCENIGN
-343 GAFSNCYMLQT
+343 GAFLDCYMLQT
-354 ADIRKTDNVDLFGGS
+354 ADVRKTDNVNIFS
-369 NNDRAC
+369 NC
-375 TDLKKLIVPSGIEFN
+375 TDLKTLIVPSGIEFD

-396 HFMYLDIQYV
+396 YFMYLDIQYV

>member
-1 MNEFEKGFVAGM
+1 MNEFEKGFIAGM
-13 LAPKKKSENPYAN
+13 LSPKKKSENPYAN

-92 SDVNESGHIYEQDKG
+92 SDVNESGHIYERDKG

-114 QWIVTITFDEDVADG
+114 QWIVTITFDEDAADG

-163 ILTSCTNANLH
+163 ILASCELANLH

-181 EFNFSFCYAYYLRQV
+181 EFDFSFIHASYLRQV

-205 PERAFY
+205 PEQAFY
-211 SNYLLETVNTE
+211 CNYLLETVNTE
-222 NIECINKQ
+222 NIKCINKQ
-230 GFEYCYRFN
+230 GFISCHRFS
-239 SNFPKLEKV
+239 SNFPKLENV
-248 CEEGLY
+248 CEEGLQG
-254 STKIRE
+254 TKIRE

-273 TRSFGNFNG
+273 YISFGNSNG
-282 ATFLKKIDSN
+282 IDFLKKIDSN

-297 ESYAFDCCF
+297 ESYAFAYCGN
-306 KLENVKINSVKSIGE
+306 LESIKMNSVKSIGE
-321 CAFNNCYSLQS
+321 YAFESCYSLQS
-332 VELQKCEHIGN
+332 VELQNCEHIGD
-343 GAFSNCYMLQT
+343 GAFLNCYMMQT
-354 ADIRKTDNVDLFGGS
+354 ADVRKTDNVAIFS
-369 NNDRAC
+369 NC
-375 TDLKKLIVPSGIEFN
+375 TDLKKLIVPSGIEFD
-390 KVSLFG
+390 KLSLFG
-396 HFMYLDIQYV
+396 YFMYLDIQYV

>member
-1 MNEFEKGFVAGM
+1 MNEFEKGFIAGM
-13 LAPKKKSENPYAN
+13 LSPKKKSENPYAN

-92 SDVNESGHIYEQDKG
+92 SDVNESGHIYERDKG

-114 QWIVTITFDEDVADG
+114 QWIVTITFDEDAADG

-163 ILTSCTNANLH
+163 ILASCDLANLH

-181 EFNFSFCYAYYLRQV
+181 EFDFSFIHASYLRQV

-205 PERAFY
+205 PEQAFY
-211 SNYLLETVNTE
+211 CNYLLETVNTE
-222 NIECINKQ
+222 NIKCINKQ
-230 GFEYCYRFN
+230 GFAWCSRFN

-260 ITDSNFPKLKTIG
+260 ITDSNFPNLKTIG
-273 TRSFGNFNG
+273 IRSFANSAN
-282 ATFLKKIDSN
+282 TNFLKKIDSN

-297 ESYAFDCCF
+297 ENYAFQYCSN
-306 KLENVKINSVKSIGE
+306 LESIKINSVKSIGE
-321 CAFNNCYSLQS
+321 YAFEYCYSLQS
-332 VELQKCEHIGN
+332 IELQKCDHIGN
-343 GAFSNCYMLQT
+343 GAFTHCYMLQT
-354 ADIRKTDNVDLFGGS
+354 ADVRKTDNVNIFS
-369 NNDRAC
+369 NC
-375 TDLKKLIVPSGIEFN
+375 TDLKKLIVPSGIEFD

-396 HFMYLDIQYV
+396 DFFYLDIKCV

>member
-13 LAPKKKSENPYAN
+13 LTSKKKSKKPYDI
-26 YDDNWSYPSYWLQLP
+26 YDNNWSYPSYWLRLP

-61 EESYTY
+61 EESYKY

-83 GDGSDVESI
+83 GDGSDIESI
-92 SDVNESGHIYEQDKG
+92 SDVNESGHVYERDKG

-114 QWIVTITFDEDVADG
+114 QWIVTITFDEDAADG

-152 SKYIGNYENNR
+152 SKYIGNYENNMGTR
-163 ILTSCTNANLH
+163 SLINCDKANLH

-181 EFNFSFCYAYYLRQV
+181 EFNFSFIHASYLRQV

-205 PERAFY
+205 PEQAFY
-211 SNYLLETVNTE
+211 CNYLLETVNTE
-222 NIECINKQ
+222 NIKVINKQ
-230 GFEYCYRFN
+230 GFAYCPRFS
-239 SNFPKLEKV
+239 SNFPKLENI
-248 CEEGLY
+248 CEEGLLG
-254 STKIRE
+254 TKIRE
-260 ITDSNFPKLKTIG
+260 ITDSNFPNLKTIG
-273 TRSFGNFNG
+273 IRSFAGTG
-282 ATFLKKIDSN
+282 RVSFLKKIDSN

-297 ESYAFDCCF
+297 ENYAFEDCCN
-306 KLENVKINSVKSIGE
+306 LESIKINSVKSIGE
-321 CAFNNCYSLQS
+321 YAFEYCYSLQS

-343 GAFSNCYMLQT
+343 GAFLNCYMLQT
-354 ADIRKTDNVDLFGGS
+354 ADVRKTDNVNIFS
-369 NNDRAC
+369 NC
-375 TDLKKLIVPSGIEFN
+375 TDLKKLIVPSGIEFD
-390 KVSLFG
+390 KLSLFG
-396 HFMYLDIQYV
+396 YFMYLDIKCV

>member
-1 MNEFEKGFVAGM
+1 MDEFEKGFVAGT
-13 LAPKKKSENPYAN
+13 LTSKKKSGKPYDV
-26 YDDNWSYPSYWLQLP
+26 YDNNWSYPSYWLQLP
-41 EPKENQVIMLIDN
+41 EPKENQIIMLIDN

-92 SDVNESGHIYEQDKG
+92 SDVNESGHIYERDKG

-114 QWIVTITFDEDVADG
+114 QWIVTITFDEDTADG

-163 ILTSCTNANLH
+163 RLTKCDKANLH

-181 EFNFSFCYAYYLRQV
+181 EFNFSFYCAYYLRQV

-205 PERAFY
+205 PEQAFY
-211 SNYLLETVNTE
+211 CNYLLETVNTE

-230 GFEYCYRFN
+230 GFASCHRFS
-239 SNFPKLEKV
+239 SNFPKLKNV
-248 CEEGLY
+248 CEEGLHG
-254 STKIRE
+254 TKIRE
-260 ITDSNFPKLKTIG
+260 ITDSNFPNLKTIG
-273 TRSFGNFNG
+273 IRSFAGNDRVS
-282 ATFLKKIDSN
+282 FLKKIDSN

-297 ESYAFDCCF
+297 ESYAFQNCYN
-306 KLENVKINSVKSIGE
+306 LESIKINSVKSIGE
-321 CAFNNCYSLQS
+321 EAFANCHSLQS
-332 VELQKCEHIGN
+332 VELQNCEHISN
-343 GAFSNCYMLQT
+343 GTFLDCYMLQT
-354 ADIRKTDNVDLFGGS
+354 ADVRKTDNVAIFS
-369 NNDRAC
+369 NC
-375 TDLKKLIVPSGIEFN
+375 SDLKTLIVPSGIEFD

-396 HFMYLDIQYV
+396 YFMYLDIQYV